1 MYLGP
6 LKQNEDLAHFI
17 GRQDKV
23 VIGLGHRARAGKD
36 EVAAHL
42 VRHYG
47 FRRYAFADLLKQSV
61 NLVTGWGDEHA
72 HGSLKEVVDPNWHV
86 SPRQAYQRLGTEGW
100 RAIMGGDVWAKALA
114 LKMARE
120 AAGVP
125 NFRAVITDVRF
136 RLGEAELVKKVNGRL
151 VHVHRASLPGLII
164 PPKSDI
170 ARRLQTFMGRSHR
183 WSHQSEYDL
192 ADFDGWDHSLKN
204 HGTLD
209 DLYLETDKLM
219 TLMGLERR

>member
-6 LKQNEDLAHFI
+6 LKQSEELAHFI

-72 HGSLKEVVDPNWHV
+72 FGSLKEVVDPNWNI

-114 LKMARE
+114 LRMARD

-125 NFRAVITDVRF
+125 GFRAVITDVRF
-136 RLGEAELVKKVNGRL
+136 RLGEAELVQKVNGHL
-151 VHVHRASLPGLII
+151 VHVRRPGLAGLIF
-164 PPKSDI
+164 PPKS
-170 ARRLQTFMGRSHR
+170 AFTRKVQTILGWSAR

-192 ADFDGWDHSLKN
+192 AGFDGWDHTIYN
-204 HGTLD
+204 YGTLD
-209 DLYLETDKLM
+209 DLYLEADKLM
-219 TLMGLERR
+219 DLMGLERR